1 MAEEFGRLYKS
12 VFANPKPYIAV
23 VTALG
28 KKKCGMTRDE
38 IVSSVADMEN
48 DGVLTTVLRN
58 LETSGFVRRYVET
71 GKRKKGCISA
81 WREAGNACTVLRLE
95 EAG

>member
-12 VFANPKPYIAV
+12 VFANPEPYIAV

-38 IVSSVADMEN
+38 IVSAVADMEN

-58 LETSGFVRRYVET
+58 LETSGFVRRYVES
-71 GKRKKGCISA
+71 GKR
-81 WREAGNACTVLRLE
+81 L
-95 EAG
+95 